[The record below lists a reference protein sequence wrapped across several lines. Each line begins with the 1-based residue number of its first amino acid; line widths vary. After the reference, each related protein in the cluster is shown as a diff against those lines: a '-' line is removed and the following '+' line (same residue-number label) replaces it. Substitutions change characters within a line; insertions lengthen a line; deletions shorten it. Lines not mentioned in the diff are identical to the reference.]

1 MAGARDG
8 GGGAGGGR
16 HWRGMRR
23 AEPGS
28 RWWRRMAGARDDGAD
43 QPRARQKLLEEAKQQ
58 QWSGRAA

>member
-23 AEPGS
+23 AAPGKPVV
-28 RWWRRMAGARDDGAD
+28 AEDDGAD
-43 QPRARQKLLEEAKQQ
+43 QPRARQKLLEEAKQR